1 MKNQKNI
8 RANSKYI
15 YVDKAISFVNRS
27 WDQLMS
33 AFLKLKERYRT
44 VEMHQT
50 LKNGLYFGEFS
61 VKTYK
66 RKH

>member
-1 MKNQKNI
+1 MKNQEKTH
-8 RANSKYI
+8 ANTNYI
-15 YVDKAISFVNRS
+15 YVEKAISFVNRS

-66 RKH
+66 RRH